1 MPSSLPPVLQ
11 FMTYGLS
18 PSILHY
24 FPFPIDPH
32 YQELPVALQ
41 DYFVGVRQYSAA
53 HGFWPVEFSSG
64 RQGASH

>member
-1 MPSSLPPVLQ
+1 
-11 FMTYGLS
+11 MTYVLS

-24 FPFPIDPH
+24 FPLPIHPN

-41 DYFVGVRQYSAA
+41 DDFVFVRQYSAA
-53 HGFWPVEFSSG
+53 HGFWPVEFLSG